1 MDINLSD
8 VVIHIDENLGAERRQ
23 EIEATLRGI
32 DGVVSV
38 HNPDERPHLT
48 MVEYNPQRTNSQV
61 LLAAVTSAGVHAEL
75 VGL

>member
-1 MDINLSD
+1 VDINLSD
-8 VVIHIDENLGAERRQ
+8 VVIHIDENLEATRRQ
-23 EIEATLRGI
+23 EIEAMLRGI

-38 HNPDERPHLT
+38 HNPDDRPHLT
-48 MVEYNPQRTNSQV
+48 LVEYNPQRTDSQA